1 MKGRSIREFTFT
13 AVGEFDVR
21 GLLHSA
27 EGIEEFDAV
36 GAELPGEGDADA
48 EADDRADGDVG
59 GEFTGRVLEGF
70 AVVLV
75 QTARGLQSAACLGI
89 LCNYRT
95 LCAWER
101 KEKGD
106 VIQAES

>member
-1 MKGRSIREFTFT
+1 MRGRSIREFTFT
-13 AVGEFDVR
+13 AVGEPDVR

-59 GEFTGRVLEGF
+59 GEFAGRALEGF

-75 QTARGLQSAACLGI
+75 ETAGGLESVACCWGYCAITERSVLGNEKRRGM
-89 LCNYRT
+89 
-95 LCAWER
+95 
-101 KEKGD
+101 
-106 VIQAES
+106 